1 MLWAKRSINYPYKNR
16 FIEDTQR
23 KKFFSAFFERWI
35 PQSRNHASRFVP
47 SLRISNRST
56 RTEAL
61 SRVRG
66 LRDKEIWD
74 GISSACLHLSRR
86 NSALIP
92 KIRGVP
98 LKWRACLRPLPP
110 FTIVNLAFPVI
121 QKQGGGWF
129 REATKRWRFV
139 LFHPARAFF
148 FLRYISF

>member
-66 LRDKEIWD
+66 LRDKEMGWHFF
-74 GISSACLHLSRR
+74 CLPPLVSKKLGSDSENKRR
-86 NSALIP
+86 
-92 KIRGVP
+92 P

-121 QKQGGGWF
+121 QKQRGGWF